1 MQTARLWLGLALLIA
16 LPLQADAQHRRDE
29 HRGLTGAVEKL
40 FEHREQLG
48 MSADQLARV
57 QAIKDTADAHK
68 QPHWQ
73 QIITIRRALK
83 ARQREQPDMPSAERE
98 AMAKES
104 GDQVEV
110 LLDRIREIDHA
121 AMREVGAVL
130 TQQQKEMIREMV
142 AKDRDARDDRDRAGE
157 RAGSRH

>member
-1 MQTARLWLGLALLIA
+1 MQTARLWLGLTLLLA
-16 LPLQADAQHRRDE
+16 LPLQADAQEHRRDQ

-48 MSADQLARV
+48 MSSEQLARV
-57 QAIKDTADAHK
+57 QAIKDNADSRK

-73 QIITIRRALK
+73 QIMTIRRALK
-83 ARQREQPDMPSAERE
+83 ARRNDEPDMPRAERE
-98 AMAKES
+98 ALIKDS
-104 GDQVEV
+104 GDKVEA
-110 LLDRIREIDHA
+110 LLDQIREIDHA

-142 AKDRDARDDRDRAGE
+142 SRDRDDRDGSGE
-157 RAGSRH
+157 RARPRD

>member
-1 MQTARLWLGLALLIA
+1 MQTARLWLGLVLLMA
-16 LPLQADAQHRRDE
+16 LPLQADAQHKRDE

-40 FEHREQLG
+40 FEQREQLG

-57 QAIKDTADAHK
+57 QTIKDAADTRK

-73 QIITIRRALK
+73 QIMTIRRALK
-83 ARQREQPDMPSAERE
+83 ARQREQPDMPRAERE
-98 AMAKES
+98 ALAKES
-104 GDQVEV
+104 GDQVEA

-130 TQQQKEMIREMV
+130 TPEQKEMVREMV
-142 AKDRDARDDRDRAGE
+142 SRDRDGRDDRSGDRA
-157 RAGSRH
+157 RSRD

>member
-1 MQTARLWLGLALLIA
+1 MQTARMWLGLALLLA

-57 QAIKDTADAHK
+57 QAIKDTADARK

-73 QIITIRRALK
+73 QIMTIRRALK
-83 ARQREQPDMPSAERE
+83 ARHKEQPDMPRAEHE
-98 AMAKES
+98 ALAKES
-104 GDQVEV
+104 GEQVEA
-110 LLDRIREIDHA
+110 LIEQIREIDHA

-130 TQQQKEMIREMV
+130 TQQQKEMIRAMV
-142 AKDRDARDDRDRAGE
+142 SRDRDERDHRNRSGE
-157 RAGSRH
+157 RAGSRD